1 MTKLT
6 VYSGGYFRKYN
17 RWRWI
22 NTKMRVFKTL
32 QMYQIPRLPP
42 PKNKLFWCRGSCWKD
57 KIYFSGRNN
66 GRFRCFFDIT
76 DTKVV
81 DINNDEYSSRL
92 ELLRKCLQFVL
103 QTMWE
108 NLGCQAGVS
117 TETLDGAILPAKI
130 MMFQQYEITLPS

>member
-1 MTKLT
+1 MTKFMTKLT

-42 PKNKLFWCRGSCWKD
+42 PKLFWCRGSCWKD

-76 DTKVV
+76 DNKVV

-92 ELLRKCLQFVL
+92 SDHGIMFSLAACNSWESVFNSFSKQCERIWDVRRGYRRKH
-103 QTMWE
+103 
-108 NLGCQAGVS
+108 
-117 TETLDGAILPAKI
+117 
-130 MMFQQYEITLPS
+130 